1 MRSLFLLVT
10 LPLLVSQAMADSHP
24 FAVGT
29 CKPHT
34 TSFSTIQAAVNA
46 VPPGSTILV
55 CPGVYGEQVTISKPL
70 TLQGIGS
77 NNADQAVIVVPS
89 GGVPGGG
96 LTPNVTSI
104 NGESVAAQVLVTNT
118 SSVDISNIVV
128 DGTGGTQSCSTTLI
142 WLAGIFYAS
151 NSSGSV
157 AHVRASGQSDDG
169 CGVGIW
175 AENASGGPYESI
187 SITGSSVHDVDG
199 FGISLLTQTPSTLTV
214 DVENNYISTQ
224 SGVGVFVAGVDGD
237 VNNNT
242 VNNSLAG
249 IFDFEAAASVALNEV
264 NSTTFGIAMLSTGS
278 AQANEITNTSKGF
291 FVEGDG
297 ANIQSNRITLAS
309 VAAVEFNCHVVTAN
323 GNRINDAAVG
333 FNDVP
338 AGFTGMNTFF
348 NTGTITNTCPAPLA
362 PASATRGAAP
372 IAAGA
377 SSTRQGMLSQW
388 RTPANPKGIP
398 H

>member
-1 MRSLFLLVT
+1 MRPLFLLVT
-10 LPLLVSQAMADSHP
+10 LPLLVGQVLADSHNY
-24 FAVGT
+24 AVGT

-34 TSFSTIQAAVNA
+34 TSFTMIQAAVNA

-70 TLQGIGS
+70 MLRGIGS

-89 GGVPGGG
+89 GG

-104 NGESVAAQVLVTNT
+104 AGESVAAQVLVTNS
-118 SSVDISNIVV
+118 SSVEISNIVV
-128 DGTGGTQSCSTTLI
+128 DGTGGTQSCSTTGI

-151 NSSGSV
+151 NSSGEIS
-157 AHVRASGQSDDG
+157 HVRVSGQSDDG
-169 CGVGIW
+169 CGIGIW
-175 AENASGGPYESI
+175 AENAAGGPYQSI
-187 SITGSSVHDVDG
+187 SISGSSVHDVDG
-199 FGISLLTQTPSTLTV
+199 EGISLLTQVPSSLTV
-214 DVENNYISTQ
+214 DVENNYISSQ
-224 SGVGVFVAGVDGD
+224 PGVGVFVAGVDGD

-249 IFDFEAAASVALNEV
+249 IFDFGAAASVALNEV
-264 NSTTFGIAMLSTGS
+264 NSTTFGIGMLSTGS
-278 AQANEITNTSKGF
+278 AQANEITNTSNGF

-333 FNDVP
+333 LNDVP
-338 AGFTGMNTFF
+338 AGFTGTNTFF
-348 NTGTITNTCPAPLA
+348 NTGTVITNTCAAPLA

-372 IAAGA
+372 MAAGA
-377 SSTRQGMLSQW
+377 SSSRSGILSQW